1 MYYNP
6 VKVVETN
13 DWREECSKFQEILGI
28 HKPLIITSNGN
39 LERQKLSTFFNPNLI
54 FSNITPN
61 PTFESCQKAI
71 NFSQTYKFD
80 GVIAIGGGSVMD
92 TAKTVMAALGTS
104 LNDIKDLIEVET
116 PYKNQV
122 PAIFMPTTHGTGSEV
137 TKWGTILDM
146 KEKKKYSIS
155 QPDLFPDVAIL
166 DGSLCISLPLGI
178 SLTTVLDALSHCFEA
193 IWNKNANT
201 RSTEYAIDAICLIL
215 CNVEE
220 MKKEPQ
226 NTEIRNKILR
236 ASNIAGLAFSN
247 TKTAAAHSISYPLT
261 VNFNIPHGIAA
272 SLPLIPLLKLNKCA
286 IENYLNRILKK
297 LNLKKLSELEERIR
311 EIPDGVIKYSLKEWG
326 IKANQL
332 DELISQ
338 SFTKGRMDNNI
349 VDLSKKDVYQIMKSI
364 F

>member
-1 MYYNP
+1 
-6 VKVVETN
+6 
-13 DWREECSKFQEILGI
+13 
-28 HKPLIITSNGN
+28 
-39 LERQKLSTFFNPNLI
+39 
-54 FSNITPN
+54 
-61 PTFESCQKAI
+61 
-71 NFSQTYKFD
+71 
-80 GVIAIGGGSVMD
+80 
-92 TAKTVMAALGTS
+92 
-104 LNDIKDLIEVET
+104 
-116 PYKNQV
+116 
-122 PAIFMPTTHGTGSEV
+122 
-137 TKWGTILDM
+137 
-146 KEKKKYSIS
+146 
-155 QPDLFPDVAIL
+155 
-166 DGSLCISLPLGI
+166 
-178 SLTTVLDALSHCFEA
+178 
-193 IWNKNANT
+193 
-201 RSTEYAIDAICLIL
+201 
-215 CNVEE
+215 VEE